1 MLPPEREPTATHSPS
16 VVASRDI
23 QSHLTYYAAY
33 YALRSSRQI
42 REKHDAVAVQK
53 SREKEK
59 ERRAVRSTK
68 ESLKPFKNK
77 VVKK

>member
-1 MLPPEREPTATHSPS
+1 MPLDYYIATTREREPTATHSPS

-23 QSHLTYYAAY
+23 QSHLTHYAAY

-42 REKHDAVAVQK
+42 REKPDAVAVQK

-59 ERRAVRSTK
+59 ERGGLCGPPK
-68 ESLKPFKNK
+68 K
-77 VVKK
+77 V